1 MPPSGAYHGKTVL
14 VCGGSS
20 GLGAAVAKRLAARGA
35 HITIFGRS
43 QDRLD
48 SAKKEIEASASTE
61 GQEILAV
68 SVDLS
73 NAQEVDAAFRAQPRV
88 PDELYCCA
96 GGNHAENGFF
106 VDLQA
111 SQLDSC
117 MKNNYYAALYPA
129 KAVLDLWIK
138 GGSEA
143 TAQVKRG
150 LTRRIVFVSACA
162 AFLSMPGSIAYTP
175 AKVAVRALADSLR
188 MELLRYSSSSC
199 TYSVHC
205 AFPADFVS
213 PGFYLEQHTKTPLTK
228 RIQGTNH
235 AIAELEAKYPSS
247 DKVASQIIEAVE
259 SGEFIICKD
268 STASSLLFTA
278 MTGPSPK
285 RGWGI
290 FDSLVGL
297 LVSWLVWP
305 YLRRQWE
312 AEIRKDGEAARRDG
326 II

>member
-1 MPPSGAYHGKTVL
+1 MPPTGDYHGKTVL

-20 GLGAAVAKRLAARGA
+20 GLGAAVAKQLAARGA

-48 SAKKEIEASASTE
+48 AAQKEIKASAYAE

-68 SVDLS
+68 PVDLS
-73 NAQEVDAAFRAQPRV
+73 NAREVDAAFRTQSRV
-88 PDELYCCA
+88 PDEVYCCA

-106 VDLQA
+106 VDLQP

-129 KAVLDLWIK
+129 KSVIDRWLK
-138 GGSEA
+138 GGGEA
-143 TAQVKRG
+143 IAQDKRN

-162 AFLSMPGSIAYTP
+162 AFLSLPGSIAYTP

-199 TYSVHC
+199 TYSIHC
-205 AFPADFVS
+205 AFPADFLS
-213 PGFYLEQHTKTPLTK
+213 PGFYLEQHSKTPLTK
-228 RIQGTNH
+228 RMQGTNH
-235 AIAELEAKYPSS
+235 ALADLEAKYPSS
-247 DKVASQIIEAVE
+247 DKVASQIIKAAEM
-259 SGEFIICKD
+259 GEFIICRD

-297 LVSWLVWP
+297 LVGWLVWP
-305 YLRRQWE
+305 YLRRRWE
-312 AEIRKDGEAARRDG
+312 FEIRKDGEAARRDG
-326 II
+326 TI

>member
-1 MPPSGAYHGKTVL
+1 MPNTEPILICEQTVL

-20 GLGAAVAKRLAARGA
+20 GLGAAVAKQLAACGA

-43 QDRLD
+43 QDRLN
-48 SAKKEIEASASTE
+48 SAQKEIEACAATA
-61 GQEILAV
+61 GQEVRAIP
-68 SVDLS
+68 VDLS
-73 NAQEVDAAFRAQPRV
+73 NAQDVETAFRAQPRL

-106 VDLQA
+106 VDLKS

-129 KAVLDLWIK
+129 KAVIDQWL
-138 GGSEA
+138 GGDSKVP
-143 TAQVKRG
+143 TRDKSH
-150 LTRRIVFVSACA
+150 LNRRIVFVSSCA
-162 AFLSMPGSIAYTP
+162 AFLSMPGSLAYTP
-175 AKVAVRALADSLR
+175 AKAAVRALADSLR

-199 TYSVHC
+199 TYSIHC
-205 AFPADFVS
+205 AFPGDFKS
-213 PGFYLEQHTKTPLTK
+213 PGFYLEQDTKTPLTK

-235 AIAELEAKYPSS
+235 TLAVLEARCPSS
-247 DKVASQIIEAVE
+247 DQVASQIIEAAE
-259 SGEFIICKD
+259 SGEFIICRD
-268 STASSLLFTA
+268 STAASLLFTA

-290 FDSLVGL
+290 FDSFVSLFVG
-297 LVSWLVWP
+297 WFVWP

-312 AEIRKDGEAARRDG
+312 TEVRKDGETARG
-326 II
+326 E